1 MQLRENRISPP
12 QPEDLSGL
20 KKRLN
25 EFTRSFLEVV
35 DKENIQ
41 SGNIKD
47 SVVDD
52 VRNYVVVQTLAQV
65 MLIFKAGLGHVIG

>member
-1 MQLRENRISPP
+1 MQLRENSISPP

-25 EFTRSFLEVV
+25 EITRSFLEVV

-41 SGNIKD
+41 SGNIKA
-47 SVVDD
+47 SVVDN
-52 VRNYVVVQTLAQV
+52 VRNYVVVKTLAQV